1 MCRWLNGAPTLGDYN
16 PLTFVSGI
24 DRVSWYLTTV
34 TLTRSKL
41 IATNMQTLLGT
52 DTLVRPASILEKT
65 SLEGHI
71 SQHICKLKFIQKQ
84 QKKYRILVIYLNVT
98 L

>member
-1 MCRWLNGAPTLGDYN
+1 
-16 PLTFVSGI
+16 
-24 DRVSWYLTTV
+24 
-34 TLTRSKL
+34 
-41 IATNMQTLLGT
+41 MQTLLGT